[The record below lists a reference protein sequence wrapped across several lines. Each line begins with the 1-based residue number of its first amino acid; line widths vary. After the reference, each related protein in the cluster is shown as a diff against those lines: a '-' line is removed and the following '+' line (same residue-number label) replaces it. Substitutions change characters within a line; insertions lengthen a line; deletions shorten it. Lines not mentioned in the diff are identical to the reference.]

1 MPKKYDTP
9 LLDELEKGPFPS
21 FVTEI
26 KKCAEWNDMAADE
39 LGQLEKSY
47 RTKVVYWKH
56 GGIVGVRG
64 YGSGIIGRYS
74 ELPNE
79 FPNVA
84 HFHTVRINQPSGWFY
99 TTEAL
104 RTVCDL
110 WEKYGSGITNMHGST
125 GDMVLLGTTTDKLET
140 IFAEFSSRGWD
151 LGGSGSAMRT
161 PSCCIGPGRCE
172 WTNIDTLDLC
182 YELTQEF
189 QDELHRPAFPYKFK
203 IKIAGCATDCVAA
216 IARAD
221 CSIIGTWKGDIKI
234 DQDAVKWYAK
244 NGLDI
249 QKSIVGMCPTNCM
262 SFDGSEL
269 KIDNSNCN
277 RCMHCISKMT
287 KALQP
292 GDEKG
297 ATICIGSKAPIVV
310 GSLLSWVIVP
320 FIKVEPPYD
329 EVKDLVRKILE
340 WWDEYGKPRERVGE
354 LIERIGMRSF
364 LEWIGVPP
372 VPQQIKEPRKDPF
385 WFFEEA
391 DIEKVKAREAEE
403 KKLGKFLFK

>member
-1 MPKKYDTP
+1 MPKQYDSP
-9 LLDELEKGPFPS
+9 LLNELEKGPWPS

-26 KKCAEWNDMAADE
+26 KKCAKWNDMAADE
-39 LGQLEKSY
+39 IGLLEKSY
-47 RTKVVYWKH
+47 RTRVGYWKH

-64 YGSGIIGRYS
+64 YGGGVIGRYS
-74 ELPNE
+74 ELPDE

-99 TTEAL
+99 TSEAL
-104 RTVCDL
+104 RTVCDI
-110 WEKYGSGITNMHGST
+110 WDKYGSGITNMHGST
-125 GDMVLLGTTTDKLET
+125 GDMILLGTTTDKLET

-161 PSCCIGPGRCE
+161 PSCCIGPARCE

-189 QDELHRPAFPYKFK
+189 QDEIHRPAFPYKFK
-203 IKIAGCATDCVAA
+203 IKISGCATDCVAA

-244 NGLDI
+244 NGMDI
-249 QKSIVGMCPTNCM
+249 QNWIVGMCPTNCM
-262 SFDGSEL
+262 SYDGKEL
-269 KIDNSNCN
+269 KIDNANCN

-287 KALQP
+287 KALKS

-329 EVKDLVRKILE
+329 NVKELIRKMIE
-340 WWDEYGKPRERVGE
+340 WWDENGKARERIGE
-354 LIERIGMRSF
+354 LIERDGMRSF
-364 LEWIGVPP
+364 LDAIGMPP

-385 WFFEEA
+385 WFFQEE
-391 DIEKVKAREAEE
+391 DLEKIKAKEAEE
-403 KKLGKFLFK
+403 KKTGKYAF